1 MKELDVLLERFVEH
15 ALPTLPAEEFEA
27 MEGLLALPDP
37 ELLHLLTRPLPADAP
52 PERLR
57 IANLV
62 RRHIA

>member
-1 MKELDVLLERFVEH
+1 MKELDVLLERFVER

-27 MEGLLALPDP
+27 MEALLALPDRD
-37 ELLHLLTRPLPADAP
+37 LLRMLTRPLPADAP

-57 IANLV
+57 IASLV